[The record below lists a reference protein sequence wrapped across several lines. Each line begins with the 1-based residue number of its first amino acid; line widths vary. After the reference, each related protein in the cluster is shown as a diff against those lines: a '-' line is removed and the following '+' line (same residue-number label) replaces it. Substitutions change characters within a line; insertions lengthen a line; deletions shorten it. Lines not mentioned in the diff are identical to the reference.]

1 MGNVTPVDE
10 EYHFDDE
17 GVLVSQTDTEG
28 IITYANKRFREI
40 SGYSYDELV
49 GKPHSVVRHPDMP
62 HVTFAKMW
70 DTIKSG
76 QVFNGTIKNMRK
88 DGRYYWV
95 DLEILPIKDDEGNVT
110 SYMAAAR
117 PASRKDIEEN
127 EELYARMLEAER
139 HKGEEDNGDL

>member
-1 MGNVTPVDE
+1 MGNVMPVDE
-10 EYHFDDE
+10 EYQFDKE

-28 IITYANKRFREI
+28 IITYVNQKFRDV
-40 SGYSYDELV
+40 SGYSYEELV
-49 GKPHSVVRHPDMP
+49 GKPHSIVRHPDMP

-95 DLEILPIKDDEGNVT
+95 DLEILPIKDEAGNIT
-110 SYMAAAR
+110 TYMAAAR

-127 EELYARMLEAER
+127 EELYNRMLEAGR
-139 HKGEEDNGDL
+139 HKGEIDDDNI

>member
-1 MGNVTPVDE
+1 MGKVTPVDE
-10 EYHFDDE
+10 EYQFDNE
-17 GVLVSQTDTEG
+17 GVLVSQTDLDG
-28 IITYANKRFREI
+28 IITYANQKFREV

-49 GKPHSVVRHPDMP
+49 GKPHSIVRHPDMP

-95 DLEILPIKDDEGNVT
+95 DLEILPIKDDNGQVT
-110 SYMAAAR
+110 TYMAAAR

-127 EELYARMLEAER
+127 EELYNRMLEAER
-139 HKGEEDNGDL
+139 HKGEIEDDNI